1 MTSKRTWPRSH
12 GSFLDSVLFLQL
24 FDVPMGSHA
33 CLHPHTAT
41 LMKTLPTEAD
51 AAVHAEVPSGPS
63 VELAQKMPNGNVGP
77 ASNPGQPVGGNLS
90 GVPARVKLPVAAII
104 HDTVNTMSRDLQSQ
118 LRKQSYNFE
127 RADKVLAD
135 LGVRI
140 SRKNQPKRGKH
151 NNTTPKGQKRSTEGT
166 AAPQEEA
173 VANKRTRT
181 DPQGSEATPSQA
193 NAEAAVAE
201 AAAGNAQ
208 AESLLHVPTTSLI
221 PQGAANPTPLP
232 TDQTPADL
240 APESLPPAPL
250 SGPTA
255 NAPASQ
261 TSLAAAAAAAMGGPS
276 VSNTHTALTPGTDE
290 PGATQPA
297 SNAPSHAPAA
307 AQTTPVSSTAQSGLS
322 GGTQTTHTS
331 AQQPKPPM
339 GNFSSDRGVFHLNG
353 NASSRRQPADGES
366 LKLYDVKRGKHE
378 ASAMHV
384 DVPLKP
390 EEKKTIDF
398 KGKLYLA
405 PLTTVGNLP
414 FRRICKGLGADIT
427 CGEMAL
433 ATNLLQGQGSE
444 WALLKRHPCEDMFGV
459 QVCGG
464 YADALTRTAQLIE
477 ENCDVNFVDVNMGC
491 PIDLICSKGAGSS
504 LLQKPRAIGQIVQGM
519 SAVLSCP
526 LTIKVRKGFNDNQD
540 VTHTFLPEVRSWGA
554 CAVTLHGRSRQ
565 QRYSRAADWEYVT
578 NCARQVPEL
587 PLIGNGDVFSW
598 TDYQAH
604 INADSPVATAMIARG
619 ALMKPWI
626 FQEIKE
632 QRHMDISASERL
644 DLLKHFC
651 SNGLEHW
658 GSDAKG
664 VETTR
669 RFLLEWLS
677 FLYRYVPV
685 GLLEVVPQCMQWRPP
700 AFFGR
705 SDLETLLASDNAA
718 DWVRIS
724 EMLLGP
730 TPANFSFA
738 PKHRS
743 NAYARSET
751 EMAQDHEAEEEN
763 G

>member
-1 MTSKRTWPRSH
+1 MHNALSNLSAAELVGKGIAPVKREYWKPPASRQEVAAVGSSEAAATAAPPERKSKRQAKRERETGVNLCINFLAGNCEFDKDCRFSHDIQAYLAQKPRELPGQCPFSAAVRCPY
-12 GSFLDSVLFLQL
+12 GITCLFASTHSNPDQNTAKYVQAQQSATASDEPDQTPTEVQL
-24 FDVPMGSHA
+24 LA
-33 CLHPHTAT
+33 TA
-41 LMKTLPTEAD
+41 EAD

-63 VELAQKMPNGNVGP
+63 VELVQKMPNASAGP
-77 ASNPGQPVGGNLS
+77 AANDPGRSVDVKLP
-90 GVPARVKLPVAAII
+90 GVPARVKLPVATTI

-118 LRKQSYNFE
+118 LRKQNYNFE

-140 SRKNQPKRGKH
+140 SRKNQPKKGKY
-151 NNTTPKGQKRSTEGT
+151 NNTPPK
-166 AAPQEEA
+166 
-173 VANKRTRT
+173 
-181 DPQGSEATPSQA
+181 
-193 NAEAAVAE
+193 
-201 AAAGNAQ
+201 
-208 AESLLHVPTTSLI
+208 
-221 PQGAANPTPLP
+221 
-232 TDQTPADL
+232 
-240 APESLPPAPL
+240 
-250 SGPTA
+250 
-255 NAPASQ
+255 
-261 TSLAAAAAAAMGGPS
+261 
-276 VSNTHTALTPGTDE
+276 
-290 PGATQPA
+290 
-297 SNAPSHAPAA
+297 
-307 AQTTPVSSTAQSGLS
+307 

-331 AQQPKPPM
+331 AQQPKPPA
-339 GNFSSDRGVFHLNG
+339 GNFSSDRGVSHLNG

-366 LKLYDVKRGKHE
+366 VKLFDVNRGKRDNGE

-398 KGKLYLA
+398 RSKLYLA

-464 YADALTRTAQLIE
+464 YADALSRTAQLIE
-477 ENCDVNFVDVNMGC
+477 ENCDVDFVDVNMGC

-632 QRHMDISASERL
+632 QRHIDISASERL
-644 DLLKHFC
+644 DLLKQFC
-651 SNGLEHW
+651 SHGLEHW

-738 PKHRS
+738 PKHKS

-751 EMAQDHEAEEEN
+751 EMAQAHEAEQEN